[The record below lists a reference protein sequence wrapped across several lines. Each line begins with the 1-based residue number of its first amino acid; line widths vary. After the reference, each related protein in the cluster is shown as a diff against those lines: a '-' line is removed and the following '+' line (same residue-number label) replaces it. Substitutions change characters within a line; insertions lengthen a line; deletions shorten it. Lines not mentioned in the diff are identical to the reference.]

1 MKKCYKG
8 SYVKTI
14 RSLTVYLL
22 ISSHAI
28 PGYSASEA
36 YPAAPYTQRQAIVDR
51 MFLEMPDAQKRSI
64 ALQVP
69 PDRLTANFEDMANR
83 LFIINQP
90 TLSA

>member
-8 SYVKTI
+8 SCTRTI
-14 RSLTVYLL
+14 YSLTVYLL

-28 PGYSASEA
+28 HSAAEA
-36 YPAAPYTQRQAIVDR
+36 YPAAPYTQRQAILDR

-69 PDRLTANFEDMANR
+69 PEF
-83 LFIINQP
+83 P
-90 TLSA
+90 